1 MADPFKDD
9 PTFLSRYREGVA
21 EALDRVYRA
30 YARPLR
36 HFVVKGFAFKSDGRD
51 LYFRGVSAEYDL
63 EDIIQETFRRAFGL
77 KARES
82 YDGVRPFKNYLF
94 TIARNAVIN
103 DILLKARH
111 IPVGDAFHRDTPFD
125 ESATSETWAMNHRI
139 AAHTKVE
146 AECGTRVENLEIC
159 GLIGAFVGALDR
171 EQAQFFQL
179 RFLGLCSQEDTARR
193 MGWKRSR
200 VRKVE
205 ARLRASFL
213 CHIQGTGYLDQ
224 RPETQRVRRATDPT
238 EAHRI
243 FQTARQLWRS
253 GRAHDPNDFMIEA
266 A

>member
-9 PTFLSRYREGVA
+9 PTFLTRYRSGA
-21 EALDRVYRA
+21 PEALDRVYRA
-30 YARPLR
+30 YSRALR
-36 HFVVKGFAFKSDGRD
+36 HFVLKGFAFKSDGRD
-51 LYFRGVSAEYDL
+51 LYFRGVTTEYDL

-103 DILLKARH
+103 DILLKTRH
-111 IPVGDAFHRDTPFD
+111 IPVGDAFNRDNPF
-125 ESATSETWAMNHRI
+125 EETATSESWSMNHRI
-139 AAHTKVE
+139 AAVTKVE

-159 GLIGAFVGALDR
+159 GLIGAFVGSLDT
-171 EQAQFFQL
+171 EQARFFQL

-193 MGWKRSR
+193 MGWKRSK

-224 RPETQRVRRATDPT
+224 RPETQKVRRAADPG
-238 EAHRI
+238 EARRI
-243 FQTARQLWRS
+243 FQNARELWRL
-253 GRAHDPNDFMIEA
+253 GRAH
-266 A
+266 